1 VILPPLSLRRIAAHA
16 LTLGLMLALIGCAGT
31 PNAPVLGASSGP
43 GTNGGNAASAGDS
56 DRQADLALY
65 NRVLNRVRASYV
77 EPVGENQLLANSL
90 KGMLTGLDP
99 HSDYLNESEYQ
110 DLLDES
116 EGEFAGIGAEITRD
130 ESYPKVISP
139 IDNTPA
145 ARAGLKPGDVIL
157 KIDGKLTDGMSLKE
171 VVDRL
176 RGEPGTDVKITIA
189 RTGAK
194 TFDVTITRAV
204 IHVASVTSH
213 LQPGNIAYLRISTFA
228 ENTQQELVRALESM
242 SRQSGGHLNG
252 VVLDLRNDPGGL
264 LESAVRVAGDFLDGG
279 VVVSTRGR
287 DPEDNHIYNAMP
299 EGDHVKGLPMVVLI
313 NGASASASEIVA
325 GALKDRH
332 RAEIL
337 GTRSFGKGSVQTI
350 IPLDGRGALRLTT
363 ALYYTPSGH
372 SIQGEGI
379 VPDAVILPPHGQRG
393 ADTDIVHES
402 DLSGALNN
410 PGKVAAVDNSPE
422 ANIDPMLIGTPKDY
436 QLSVAIE
443 HLKTASA
450 HHAANAV
457 QSPGPGSH

>member
-1 VILPPLSLRRIAAHA
+1 MSQPLRGRAVRALAA
-16 LTLGLMLALIGCAGT
+16 GLILALVGCAGT
-31 PNAPVLGASSGP
+31 QNAPGAGIGAGSSG
-43 GTNGGNAASAGDS
+43 GNGAAPVVTGNE
-56 DRQADLALY
+56 RQADLVLY
-65 NRVLNRVRASYV
+65 NRVLDRVRASYV
-77 EPVGENQLLANSL
+77 QPVSEDKLLANSL

-116 EGEFAGIGAEITRD
+116 EGEFAGIGAEITHD
-130 ESYPKVISP
+130 ESHPKVISP

-145 ARAGLKPGDVIL
+145 ARAGLKPGDIIL
-157 KIDGKLTDGMSLKE
+157 RIDGTITDGMNLKE
-171 VVDRL
+171 VVDKL

-189 RTGAK
+189 RVGQK
-194 TFDVTITRAV
+194 PFDVTITRAI

-213 LQPGNIAYLRISTFA
+213 LQTGNIAYLRIATFA
-228 ENTQQELVRALESM
+228 ENTQQELVHALDAM
-242 SRQSGGHLNG
+242 SHEAGGHLNG

-279 VVVSTRGR
+279 VVVATRGR
-287 DPEDNHIYNAMP
+287 DPEDNHIYDAMP
-299 EGDHVKGLPMVVLI
+299 NGDHVKGLPMVVLI

-325 GALKDRH
+325 GALKDRK
-332 RAEIL
+332 RADIL

-350 IPLDGRGALRLTT
+350 IPLDGKGALRLTT

-379 VPDAVILPPHGQRG
+379 IPDEVILPPHGQRG
-393 ADTDIVHES
+393 AEGDIVHES
-402 DLSGALNN
+402 DLSGALHN
-410 PGKVAAVDNSPE
+410 PGKVAALENSPE

-443 HLKTASA
+443 HLKAASA

-457 QSPGPGSH
+457 QSPAPGSH